1 MLNRFDTL
9 FEQIYNT
16 TNASGQA
23 PVAYT
28 MPDDFSEQQCEDL
41 SRYFEQ
47 NGKIWEKIT
56 NFLTANP
63 QPSVTK
69 ETHSQWVSL
78 WSEIIQHAHSVGA
91 LSSIISVVDKPD
103 SDVVTLT
110 AQAKGDVE
118 KLRDWVVQRF
128 AGGKLR
134 DVSRPT
140 RDTVSH
146 LTKTP
151 NQAGNNQQ
159 NKNTPT
165 ELSSYDNFLRRVDP
179 NNHLSFD
186 AWVQKRFGV

>member
-1 MLNRFDTL
+1 MLSRFDTL
-9 FEQIYNT
+9 FEKIYNT
-16 TNASGQA
+16 TNASGMA
-23 PVAYT
+23 PVVYT

-56 NFLTANP
+56 NFLTTNP

-78 WSEIIQHAHSVGA
+78 WNEIIQHAHSVGA

-103 SDVVTLT
+103 SNIVTLT

-118 KLRDWVVQRF
+118 KLRDWIVQRF
-128 AGGKLR
+128 AGGKLKDAMLPIR
-134 DVSRPT
+134 HNISQSTPT
-140 RDTVSH
+140 DS
-146 LTKTP
+146 
-151 NQAGNNQQ
+151 

-165 ELSSYDNFLRRVDP
+165 ELSSYDNYLRRVDP
-179 NNHLSFD
+179 ANHLSYD
-186 AWVQKRFGV
+186 AWVQKRFGI